1 MSQSGIVTSCL
12 LSSWPEYV
20 TLEVAVA
27 KCHRARVETSIDWDQ
42 GITKILVSCAIAP
55 LYENVEGRS
64 REKEILKFSLM
75 SLLGAKPINIGK
87 NVVSIMQ
94 QK

>member
-27 KCHRARVETSIDWDQ
+27 KCHSKSKKARVETSVDWDQ

-64 REKEILKFSLM
+64 CEKEIFL
-75 SLLGAKPINIGK
+75 
-87 NVVSIMQ
+87 
-94 QK
+94 